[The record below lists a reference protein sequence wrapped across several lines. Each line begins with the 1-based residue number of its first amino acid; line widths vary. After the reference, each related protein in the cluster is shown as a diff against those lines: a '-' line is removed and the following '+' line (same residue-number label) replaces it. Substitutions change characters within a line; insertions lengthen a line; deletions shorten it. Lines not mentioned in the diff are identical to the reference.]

1 MFGCCCLLSSFLG
14 FWLTVVGGLIL
25 LLLLWPPSC
34 SWLLDLNPI
43 HFRLPLPNVNDAAYR
58 RNRRLISS
66 SSGTGCEKMH
76 STVLSC
82 PKSLALDRTKQQLYT
97 GTLSGKV
104 YCCSLVQS
112 DDSSSSSSQ
121 TAAPAPE
128 PQVLHSFDGGR
139 PLGMRLS
146 SDGTVLYFIEA
157 SSGLY
162 AYDLQRKEC
171 RHLLDLA
178 DTRFLDGRPSKF
190 FDDLAV
196 DEQGGGGENGSPVI
210 YLTDVSRKFAVDM
223 WVYTYLEPDSSGRI
237 LRYDLATG
245 VCSVVLENLC
255 FPNGIEVTEGGRS
268 LLICELSK
276 RRILQH
282 QLKGPSAGLTTV
294 FIDNLPGEPEN
305 TKLEMATK
313 ETYWIGLALTRDY
326 RSSLSFLENYSTDPN
341 LRKLILRSCFIFG
354 MAIEVDGKDGSVLL
368 SLKVKDDV
376 SVISEVAEVA
386 GPNGA
391 RILYT
396 GSSGGPM
403 GKIVLD

>member
-1 MFGCCCLLSSFLG
+1 MFAHLLCLL
-14 FWLTVVGGLIL
+14 
-25 LLLLWPPSC
+25 PS
-34 SWLLDLNPI
+34 
-43 HFRLPLPNVNDAAYR
+43 
-58 RNRRLISS
+58 
-66 SSGTGCEKMH
+66 T
-76 STVLSC
+76 
-82 PKSLALDRTKQQLYT
+82 
-97 GTLSGKV
+97 
-104 YCCSLVQS
+104 
-112 DDSSSSSSQ
+112 
-121 TAAPAPE
+121 
-128 PQVLHSFDGGR
+128 
-139 PLGMRLS
+139 
-146 SDGTVLYFIEA
+146 
-157 SSGLY
+157 
-162 AYDLQRKEC
+162 
-171 RHLLDLA
+171 DLA

-196 DEQGGGGENGSPVI
+196 DEQGGGENGTPVI

-305 TKLEMATK
+305 VRRSLNGEK

-354 MAIEVDGKDGSVLL
+354 SILQKLGEFFSNESWKSKGQNWKSGLSLVLADFMSNPGMAIEVDGKDGSVLL

-386 GPNGA
+386 SPNGA